1 MFLLVRSP
9 TMMFNRIVQ
18 TAQKSRL
25 LAGVVLLFVFGLT
38 VPALAGRLVIK
49 IQAANPH
56 PENAQPVD
64 VRASLPARV
73 TTNDIIN
80 LAGLNLGY
88 DVKSDTYY
96 VHGTIELAPKE
107 IAVREIEIEDIWLID
122 ETGVEALASRAAS
135 LAGLL
140 ADTPHG
146 SAAAEAR
153 RDVESGVAMILERQA
168 ENRMAQVSP
177 VRHIQAY
184 ETNLKTLKTVRQQ
197 VGLIENL
204 ALASG
209 INPGDTLV
217 GDDRGAAPPRRDV
230 HAPASFGEAV
240 VKITVRNT
248 SPAESREVRV
258 KHELPPEVTIDDV
271 LDGDGLSIRFDPGKG
286 VTSVYADALELAPQ
300 ETKTFDV
307 RIRDKWNINGPR
319 IDFLVAKV
327 SELRLV
333 IADRRNLEAVA
344 NMLDEAD
351 QRLMDVLEEKGPTTF
366 SPAYIAFYRR
376 QADRLDAIE
385 QDLNRIDAALKP
397 LETKRGFAIP
407 APDKKTTWVIIYSIL
422 GFLALISLL
431 FFLRWFAKSS

>member
-1 MFLLVRSP
+1 MR
-9 TMMFNRIVQ
+9 
-18 TAQKSRL
+18 SRL
-25 LAGVVLLFVFGLT
+25 RAGAFLLFVFGLT
-38 VPALAGRLVIK
+38 APVMAGRLVIK

-88 DVKSDTYY
+88 DVKSDSYY
-96 VHGTIELAPKE
+96 VHGTIQLAPKE
-107 IAVREIEIEDIWLID
+107 IAVREVELEDIWLVD
-122 ETGVEALASRAAS
+122 EAEVEALASRAAS

-140 ADTPHG
+140 AETPHG
-146 SAAAEAR
+146 AAAAEAR

-168 ENRMAQVSP
+168 ENRITQVSP

-184 ETNLKTLKTVRQQ
+184 ETNAKRLKAVRQQ

-217 GDDRGAAPPRRDV
+217 GDDRGAAAPRRDV

-240 VKITVRNT
+240 VKLTVRNT
-248 SPAESREVRV
+248 SPTENREVRI
-258 KHELPPEVTIDDV
+258 KHALPPEVMLDDV
-271 LDGDGLSIRFDPGKG
+271 LDGNGLSVRFDSGEG

-300 ETKTFDV
+300 ETKTFNV

-319 IDFLVAKV
+319 IDFLVTKV

-333 IADRRNLEAVA
+333 IADRRNLEAVV

-351 QRLMDVLEEKGPTTF
+351 QRLVDVLAEKGPTTF
-366 SPAYIAFYRR
+366 TPAYIAFYRR

-407 APDKKTTWVIIYSIL
+407 APDKKTTWVIIYAIL